1 MLVDGPQGVPI
12 PRLHD
17 QLEVSR
23 GTDGV
28 GGPGLRRLSRVPTVG
43 PAIGGSV
50 RGLEEFSAR
59 AAGGGVTFVFF
70 FVFLVF
76 PAAVDTRKAG
86 VRMLRGDVGLKV
98 DIGPMSGEWAVDPN
112 DEDG

>member
-1 MLVDGPQGVPI
+1 MALAYPH
-12 PRLHD
+12 R
-17 QLEVSR
+17 
-23 GTDGV
+23 
-28 GGPGLRRLSRVPTVG
+28 G
-43 PAIGGSV
+43 PAIGGWV
-50 RGLEEFSAR
+50 RGLEDFSAR

-70 FVFLVF
+70 LVFLVF
-76 PAAVDTRKAG
+76 PADECPVDARKAG